1 MFAFTLNIFQFSK
14 YFCPVFTNCSPPQDG
29 LGRRLPAVP
38 PALLASDQAGLGSLE
53 LKQMGRETIAGL
65 IAGILQKYTRREVR

>member
-1 MFAFTLNIFQFSK
+1 M
-14 YFCPVFTNCSPPQDG
+14 FTNCSPPQDG
-29 LGRRLPAVP
+29 VGYRRLPAVP
-38 PALLASDQAGLGSLE
+38 PALLAGDQAGLGSLE

>member
-1 MFAFTLNIFQFSK
+1 MPGVLTVPL
-14 YFCPVFTNCSPPQDG
+14 QDG

-38 PALLASDQAGLGSLE
+38 PALLAADQAGLGSLE